1 MRRADYMASIVKQ
14 VGKLSTDALRY
25 LDQRSFPWGV
35 IPILKAYDE
44 GELLRRVDCDM
55 EVALAMEEIV
65 RCRDCK
71 YYHDGTNNGRRY
83 TEPHC
88 LAIGELAYG
97 ALFDVDENDFCSWAE
112 RKTDAHAERLRGEG
126 EDA

>member
-25 LDQRSFPWGV
+25 LDQWSFPWGV
-35 IPILKAYDE
+35 IPILKAYDN
-44 GELLRRVDCDM
+44 GELLRKVDCDM

-71 YYHDGTNNGRRY
+71 KLNIVGECPCGFWALENLNGF
-83 TEPHC
+83 C
-88 LAIGELAYG
+88 AWGEKKE
-97 ALFDVDENDFCSWAE
+97 DE
-112 RKTDAHAERLRGEG
+112 
-126 EDA
+126 

>member
-1 MRRADYMASIVKQ
+1 MRRADYMASIVRQ

-25 LDQRSFPWGV
+25 LDQWSFPWGV

-65 RCRDCK
+65 RCRDCAK
-71 YYHDGTNNGRRY
+71 ADYAEVHMFDGTRPRKWTCTRFKGFY
-83 TEPHC
+83 HMVQP
-88 LAIGELAYG
+88 
-97 ALFDVDENDFCSWAE
+97 DDFCS
-112 RKTDAHAERLRGEG
+112 RGARREP
-126 EDA
+126 